1 MKKKNKK
8 PKKPWTLALREA
20 GLNPK
25 KEIAIIVFGNVLLLV
40 FAAFVYKMTDAL
52 IAPLS
57 IGLLLIV
64 SDYFLLGKVNRV
76 KKTKAEALE
85 KEFVHVFSYFKIFVG
100 NGRPVYNAIED
111 CIRYSSP
118 EMSDHLTNLLGEIDK
133 DKSVKPYLN
142 FASHFKSLEI
152 RQVMISIYKMGNEG
166 GSSTY
171 IEQFQSVFSSIANE
185 KRKYELSKFESTLN
199 NNNFLP
205 LADSALTMG
214 LIIVAIVVIMGN
226 LTYGI

>member
-1 MKKKNKK
+1 MKKNKK
-8 PKKPWTLALREA
+8 PKKPWALTLKEV

-25 KEIAIIVFGNVLLLV
+25 KEIAIIILGNILLLV
-40 FAAFVYKMTDAL
+40 FAALIYRMTDAL

-57 IGLLLIV
+57 MGLLLVIT
-64 SDYFLLGKVNRV
+64 DYFLLGKVNRV
-76 KKTKAEALE
+76 KKAKTEALE
-85 KEFVHVFSYFKIFVG
+85 KEFVHIFSYFKIFVG

-111 CIRYSSP
+111 CIRYASP
-118 EMSDHLTNLLGEIDK
+118 DMSDLLTKLLEEIDK
-133 DKSVKPYLN
+133 DKSVKPYLD
-142 FASHFKSLEI
+142 FASRFKSLEI

-171 IEQFQSVFSSIANE
+171 IEQFQSVFSAIASE

-214 LIIVAIVVIMGN
+214 LIIVAIVVIMGS

>member
-1 MKKKNKK
+1 
-8 PKKPWTLALREA
+8 
-20 GLNPK
+20 
-25 KEIAIIVFGNVLLLV
+25 
-40 FAAFVYKMTDAL
+40 
-52 IAPLS
+52 
-57 IGLLLIV
+57 
-64 SDYFLLGKVNRV
+64 VNRV
-76 KKTKAEALE
+76 KKIKTEALE
-85 KEFVHVFSYFKIFVG
+85 KEFVHIFSYFKIFVG

-111 CIRYSSP
+111 CIRYASP
-118 EMSDHLTNLLGEIDK
+118 DMSDLLTTLLGEIDK
-133 DKSVKPYLN
+133 DKSVKPFLS

-171 IEQFQSVFSSIANE
+171 IEQFQSVFSAIANE
-185 KRKYELSKFESTLN
+185 KRKYELSKFENTLS

>member
-1 MKKKNKK
+1 MKKNKK
-8 PKKPWTLALREA
+8 PKKPWALTLKEV

-25 KEIAIIVFGNVLLLV
+25 KEIAIIILGNILLLV
-40 FAAFVYKMTDAL
+40 FAALIYRMTDAL

-57 IGLLLIV
+57 MGLLLVIT
-64 SDYFLLGKVNRV
+64 DYFLLGKVNRV
-76 KKTKAEALE
+76 KKAKTEALE
-85 KEFVHVFSYFKIFVG
+85 KEFVHIFSYFKIFVG

-111 CIRYSSP
+111 CIRYASP
-118 EMSDHLTNLLGEIDK
+118 DMSDLLTKLLEEIDK
-133 DKSVKPYLN
+133 DKSVKPYLD
-142 FASHFKSLEI
+142 FASRFKSLEI

-171 IEQFQSVFSSIANE
+171 IEQFQSVFSAIASE

-214 LIIVAIVVIMGN
+214 LIIVAIVVIMGS
-226 LTYGI
+226 LAYGI

>member
-8 PKKPWTLALREA
+8 SKKPWVLTLKEA

-25 KEIAIIVFGNVLLLV
+25 KEIAIIVLGNVLLLA
-40 FAAFVYKMTDAL
+40 FAALIYKMTEVL

-64 SDYFLLGKVNRV
+64 TDYFLLGKVNRV
-76 KKTKAEALE
+76 KKIKTEALE
-85 KEFVHVFSYFKIFVG
+85 KEFVHIFSYFKIFVG

-111 CIRYSSP
+111 CIRYASP
-118 EMSDHLTNLLGEIDK
+118 DMSDLLTTLLGEIDK
-133 DKSVKPYLN
+133 DKSVKPFLS
-142 FASHFKSLEI
+142 FASHFKILEI

-171 IEQFQSVFSSIANE
+171 IEQFQSVFSAIANE
-185 KRKYELSKFESTLN
+185 KRKYELSKFENTLS

>member
-1 MKKKNKK
+1 MKKNKK
-8 PKKPWTLALREA
+8 PKKPWALALKEV

-25 KEIAIIVFGNVLLLV
+25 KEIAIIILGNILLLV
-40 FAAFVYKMTDAL
+40 FAALIYRMTDAL

-57 IGLLLIV
+57 MGLLLVIT
-64 SDYFLLGKVNRV
+64 DYFLLGKVNRV
-76 KKTKAEALE
+76 KKAKTEALE
-85 KEFVHVFSYFKIFVG
+85 KEFVHIFSYFKIFVG

-111 CIRYSSP
+111 CIRYASP
-118 EMSDHLTNLLGEIDK
+118 DMSDLLTKLLEEIDK
-133 DKSVKPYLN
+133 DKSVKPYLD
-142 FASHFKSLEI
+142 FASRFKSLEI

-171 IEQFQSVFSSIANE
+171 IEQFQSVFSAIASE

-214 LIIVAIVVIMGN
+214 LIIVAIVVIMGS

>member
-1 MKKKNKK
+1 MKKKKK
-8 PKKPWTLALREA
+8 LKKPWALALKEA

-25 KEIAIIVFGNVLLLV
+25 KEIALMIIGNI
-40 FAAFVYKMTDAL
+40 FL
-52 IAPLS
+52 IAVAFLAYKVTKVLIASLS
-57 IGLLLIV
+57 IILLAIV
-64 SDYFLLGKVNRV
+64 GDYFLLGKASRV
-76 KKTKAEALE
+76 KKVKYEALE

-100 NGRPVYNAIED
+100 NGRPVYNALED

-118 EMSDHLTNLLGEIDK
+118 DMSDLLRKLLEEIDK
-133 DKSVKPYLN
+133 DKSVKPYLS
-142 FASHFKSLEI
+142 FSEHFKSLEI

-171 IEQFQSVFSSIANE
+171 IQQFESVFSSVAAE

-226 LTYGI
+226 LAYGI

>member
-1 MKKKNKK
+1 M
-8 PKKPWTLALREA
+8 TLKEA

-25 KEIAIIVFGNVLLLV
+25 KEMALMVVGNIFLLAV
-40 FAAFVYKMTDAL
+40 AFFAYRMTNAL

-57 IGLLLIV
+57 IVLLIV
-64 SDYFLLGKVNRV
+64 VTDYFLLGKASRV
-76 KKTKAEALE
+76 KRIKTEALE

-100 NGRPVYNAIED
+100 NGRPVYNALED
-111 CIRYSSP
+111 CVRYSSP
-118 EMSDHLTNLLGEIDK
+118 AMSDLITNLLKDIDS
-133 DKSVKPYLN
+133 DKSVKPYLS
-142 FASHFKSLEI
+142 FSTHFYNLEI

-166 GSSTY
+166 GSSKY
-171 IEQFQSVFSSIANE
+171 IQQFESIFSSVASE
-185 KRKYELSKFESTLN
+185 KRKYELSKFENTLN

-226 LTYGI
+226 LAYGI

>member
-1 MKKKNKK
+1 MKKNKK
-8 PKKPWTLALREA
+8 PKKPWALTLKEV

-25 KEIAIIVFGNVLLLV
+25 KEIAIIILGNILLLV
-40 FAAFVYKMTDAL
+40 FAALIYRMTDAL

-57 IGLLLIV
+57 MGLLLVIT
-64 SDYFLLGKVNRV
+64 DYFLLGKVNRV
-76 KKTKAEALE
+76 KKAKTEALE
-85 KEFVHVFSYFKIFVG
+85 KEFVHIFSYFKIFVG

-111 CIRYSSP
+111 CIRYASP
-118 EMSDHLTNLLGEIDK
+118 DMSDLLTKLLEEIDK

-171 IEQFQSVFSSIANE
+171 IEQFQSVFSAIASE

-214 LIIVAIVVIMGN
+214 LIIVAIVVIMGS
-226 LTYGI
+226 LAYGI